1 MKDIYTKLSK
11 TRIKYASPDAYF
23 KEAFRYFEN
32 AKLRLRESPIQHN
45 RYQDIKPVREAC
57 GTCYVAVLLAI
68 DGYLLQRGVNENN
81 LPSSTKEYWLA
92 LEKYIPHN
100 GKLSDAFSIVYE
112 NLHRFGYYLGGS
124 NVEMVKASFKNAA
137 RVIDMLPK
145 STSKKLLI

>member
-11 TRIKYASPDAYF
+11 MRIKYASPDAYF
-23 KEAFRYFEN
+23 KEAFRYLEN
-32 AKLRLRESPIQHN
+32 AKLRLRESPIQYN

-57 GTCYVAVLLAI
+57 GTCYLAVLLAV

-100 GKLSDAFSIVYE
+100 GKLANAFSNAYE
-112 NLHRFGYYLGGS
+112 VLHIFGYYRGGA
-124 NVEMVKASFKNAA
+124 VPEMIKAGFQNAKL
-137 RVIDMLPK
+137 VIDTLTGNRRK
-145 STSKKLLI
+145 RL